1 MNLFFLCLF
10 SGILTK
16 ATAFV
21 GPQSRQQFRQDAPN
35 TMGIL
40 LSNSDSSDFSELDH
54 LASGQSSRR
63 AALIQG
69 VALSTCVPAMLLL
82 QPLAANAKLDPD
94 TAYLNLRAAR
104 EELVVAGR
112 TYFPKKD
119 LEGLRD
125 FLNNEDLNL
134 NNYESNAQALLESKR
149 LDAESKKEIGTI
161 RRYGVGADVIIMYGG
176 LKGELSEENEII
188 NFREV
193 EKYYIRTLDA
203 LEEVIV
209 IVRSNKGFKALEK

>member
-1 MNLFFLCLF
+1 M
-10 SGILTK
+10 
-16 ATAFV
+16 AFIA
-21 GPQSRQQFRQDAPN
+21 PPSRQHFQQDAPN
-35 TMGIL
+35 TLGMSVSKL
-40 LSNSDSSDFSELDH
+40 DNLDSSEMDF
-54 LASGQSSRR
+54 LASSQPSRR
-63 AALIQG
+63 AALSNIVKG
-69 VALSTCVPAMLLL
+69 AASATSVPALLLL

-94 TAYLNLRAAR
+94 EAYLNLRAAR
-104 EELVVAGR
+104 EELVAAGR

-125 FLNNEDLNL
+125 YLNNEDLNI

-176 LKGELSEENEII
+176 LKGALSEENEII

-193 EKYYIRTLDA
+193 EKFYIRTLDA

-209 IVRSNKGFKALEK
+209 IVRSNRGFKALEK